1 MVEPFLSRDELKL
14 YTLIWNRFMASQMAP
29 QQSET
34 VTAQLQVDDYKL
46 RASGSKVVFKGFTE
60 VYERS

>member
-1 MVEPFLSRDELKL
+1 
-14 YTLIWNRFMASQMAP
+14 MASQMAP

-60 VYERS
+60 VYEEAKKDGDEPKLIPIMRKAIR

>member
-1 MVEPFLSRDELKL
+1 
-14 YTLIWNRFMASQMAP
+14 MASQMAP

-46 RASGSKVVFKGFTE
+46 RASGSKVVLKALRKFTKE
-60 VYERS
+60 AKKDGDETKINSYYGGRRYGSE